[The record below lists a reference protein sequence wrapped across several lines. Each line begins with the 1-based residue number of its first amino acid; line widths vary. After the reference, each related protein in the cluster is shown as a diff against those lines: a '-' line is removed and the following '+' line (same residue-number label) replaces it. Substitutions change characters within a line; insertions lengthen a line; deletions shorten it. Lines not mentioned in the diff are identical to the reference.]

1 MHLLDIFH
9 LSQNPLNPA
18 ATMFSKAMKQPNF
31 IKKWGPRYSEPET
44 YSISYQF
51 PSLVPNPQLTH
62 RPLFQGIPL
71 FSDLVPLNLKCIAAL
86 DNDARCHEMSSF
98 RFVPYVTLSKPHAH
112 WLRLRLLQ
120 SPERCGVD
128 FCRHTKNF
136 KFSVSTYWMLV
147 GSFSFCRV
155 RSSSFSSTRLGWIP
169 HQARKAFGL
178 RQITNRRCD
187 VWQ

>member
-1 MHLLDIFH
+1 MR
-9 LSQNPLNPA
+9 
-18 ATMFSKAMKQPNF
+18 SKVF
-31 IKKWGPRYSEPET
+31 WPET
-44 YSISYQF
+44 YSINFHHWS
-51 PSLVPNPQLTH
+51 PTPQLTH

-71 FSDLVPLNLKCIAAL
+71 FSDLVPLNLKCIAAW
-86 DNDARCHEMSSF
+86 DNDARCHEMMSSF
-98 RFVPYVTLSKPHAH
+98 RSVRYVTLSKPHAH

-120 SPERCGVD
+120 SPERCGFD
-128 FCRHTKNF
+128 FCRHIKNF